1 MNYTLHQLHVFLKV
15 SQTKSITKAAEE
27 LHLTQ
32 PAVSIQIKN
41 FQDQF
46 PIALTEV
53 IGRKIYI
60 TDFGKEIALAAEN
73 ILNEVNAINYKAL
86 IHQGELSGKLRISS
100 VSTGKYIMPYFLT
113 DFLQINGGVELN
125 LDVTNKS
132 KVMESLIN
140 NEVDFAL
147 VSVIPENLIIE
158 KIELLS
164 NKLFLVADSK
174 WKFSKKQYDHSIFE
188 DTPLIYR
195 EPGSGTRMTME
206 NYLKQNAISANKKME
221 LTSNE
226 AVKQA
231 ILAGLGM
238 SIMPLIGIK
247 NELKNGDLQI
257 VPVKGFPITSNWNL
271 IWLKN
276 KNFSP
281 AAKAFVKFI
290 QEAKYQIVR
299 EKFDWYEKY

>member
-15 SQTKSITKAAEE
+15 SQKKSITKAAIE
-27 LHLTQ
+27 LNLTQ
-32 PAVSIQIKN
+32 PAVSIQIRN

-46 PIALTEV
+46 PIPLTEV

-73 ILNEVNAINYKAL
+73 ILNEVYAINYKAL
-86 IHQGELSGKLRISS
+86 IHQGVLTGKLRVSS
-100 VSTGKYIMPYFLT
+100 VSTGKYVMPYFLS
-113 DFLQINGGVELN
+113 DFLQLNPGVDLN

-147 VSVIPENLIIE
+147 VSIIPDNIKIN

-174 WKFSKKQYDHSIFE
+174 KKFSKKQYDHSIFE
-188 DTPLIYR
+188 NTSLIYR
-195 EPGSGTRMTME
+195 EPGSGTRLIME
-206 NYLKQNAISANKKME
+206 NYLKDNMISVNKKME
-221 LTSNE
+221 LTSTE

-231 ILAGLGM
+231 ILAGLGI
-238 SIMPLIGIK
+238 SVMPLIGMK
-247 NELKNGDLQI
+247 NELENGDLQI
-257 VPVKGFPITSNWNL
+257 IPVKGFPISSTWNL

-281 AAKAFVKFI
+281 APKAFMKFI

-299 EKFDWYEKY
+299 DRFAWYEKY

>member
-27 LHLTQ
+27 LYLTQ

-46 PIALTEV
+46 PIPLTEV
-53 IGRKIYI
+53 IGRKLYI
-60 TDFGKEIALAAEN
+60 TDFGKEIAMAAEN
-73 ILNEVNAINYKAL
+73 ILNEVYAINYKAL
-86 IHQGELSGKLRISS
+86 VHQGELSGKLRISS
-100 VSTGKYIMPYFLT
+100 VSTGKYVMPYFLT
-113 DFLQINGGVELN
+113 DFLQLNAGIELN

-132 KVMESLIN
+132 KVLESLIN
-140 NEVDFAL
+140 NEVDFCL
-147 VSVIPENLIIE
+147 VSVIPENLMIE

-164 NKLFLVADSK
+164 NKLFLVANSK
-174 WKFSKKQYDHSIFE
+174 IKFSKKLYDYSIFE

-206 NYLKQNAISANKKME
+206 NYLKENSILATKKME

-257 VPVKGFPITSNWNL
+257 IPVKGFPIKSNWNL
-271 IWLKN
+271 IWLKD

-281 AAKAFVKFI
+281 AANAFIKFI
-290 QEAKYQIVR
+290 QESKYQIVR

>member
-15 SQTKSITKAAEE
+15 SQTKSITKAADE

-46 PIALTEV
+46 PIPLTEV

-60 TDFGKEIALAAEN
+60 TDFGREIALAAEN
-73 ILNEVNAINYKAL
+73 ILNEVYAINYKAL
-86 IHQGELSGKLRISS
+86 THQGELSGKLRISS
-100 VSTGKYIMPYFLT
+100 VSTGKYVMPYFLS
-113 DFLQINGGVELN
+113 DFLQGNAGVELN

-132 KVMESLIN
+132 KVMESLMN

-147 VSVIPENLIIE
+147 VSVLPDNIQLE

-174 WKFSKKQYDHSIFE
+174 RKFSKKQHDYSIFE
-188 DTPLIYR
+188 SSPLIYR
-195 EPGSGTRMTME
+195 EPGSGTRMIME
-206 NYLKQNAISANKKME
+206 NYLKQNLISANKKME

-281 AAKAFVKFI
+281 AANAFVKFI
-290 QEAKYQIVR
+290 QESKYQIVR
-299 EKFDWYEKY
+299 EKFDWYEQY

>member
-46 PIALTEV
+46 PIPLTEV

-73 ILNEVNAINYKAL
+73 ILNEVYAINYKAL

-113 DFLQINGGVELN
+113 DFLHINSGVELN

-164 NKLFLVADSK
+164 NKLFLVADAK
-174 WKFSKKQYDHSIFE
+174 RKFSKKQYDHSIFE

-281 AAKAFVKFI
+281 AASAFVKFI

-299 EKFDWYEKY
+299 DKFDWYEQY

>member
-46 PIALTEV
+46 PIPLTEV

-73 ILNEVNAINYKAL
+73 ILNEVYAINYKAL

-147 VSVIPENLIIE
+147 VSVIPENLLIE

-164 NKLFLVADSK
+164 NKLFLVANSK
-174 WKFSKKQYDHSIFE
+174 RKFSKKQYDHSIFE

-281 AAKAFVKFI
+281 AASAFVKFI

-299 EKFDWYEKY
+299 DKFDWYEQY

>member
-46 PIALTEV
+46 PIPLTEV

-73 ILNEVNAINYKAL
+73 ILNEVYAINYKAL

-113 DFLQINGGVELN
+113 DFLHINSGVELN

-140 NEVDFAL
+140 NEVDIAL

-164 NKLFLVADSK
+164 NKLFLVADAK
-174 WKFSKKQYDHSIFE
+174 RKFSKKQYDHSIFE

-281 AAKAFVKFI
+281 AASAFVKFI

-299 EKFDWYEKY
+299 DKFDWYEQY

>member
-15 SQTKSITKAAEE
+15 SQTKSVTKAAEQ

-46 PIALTEV
+46 PIPLTEV

-73 ILNEVNAINYKAL
+73 ILNEVYAINYKAL

-100 VSTGKYIMPYFLT
+100 VSTGKYVMPYFLS
-113 DFLQINGGVELN
+113 DFLHINSGVELN

-132 KVMESLIN
+132 KVMESLIK

-147 VSVIPENLIIE
+147 VSVIPDNLPIE

-174 WKFSKKQYDHSIFE
+174 RKFSKKLYDYSIFE
-188 DTPLIYR
+188 ETPLIYR

-206 NYLKQNAISANKKME
+206 NYLKKHSIFAKMKME

-276 KNFSP
+276 KKFSP
-281 AAKAFVKFI
+281 AANAFVKFI

-299 EKFDWYEKY
+299 EKFDWYEQY

>member
-15 SQTKSITKAAEE
+15 SQTKSVTKAAEA

-46 PIALTEV
+46 PIPLTEV

-73 ILNEVNAINYKAL
+73 ILNEVYAINYKAL
-86 IHQGELSGKLRISS
+86 IHQGQLSGKLRISA
-100 VSTGKYIMPYFLT
+100 VSTGKYVMPYFLS

-132 KVMESLIN
+132 KVMESLIK

-147 VSVIPENLIIE
+147 VSVIPENIQIE
-158 KIELLS
+158 KVELLA

-174 WKFSKKQYDHSIFE
+174 RKFSKKQYDYSIFE
-188 DTPLIYR
+188 SIPLIYR

-206 NYLKQNAISANKKME
+206 NYLKNNAIITSKKME

-281 AAKAFVKFI
+281 AAYAFVKFI
-290 QEAKYQIVR
+290 NEAKYQIVR
-299 EKFDWYEKY
+299 EKFDWYEQY

>member
-15 SQTKSITKAAEE
+15 SQTKSITKAADE

-46 PIALTEV
+46 PIPLTEV

-60 TDFGKEIALAAEN
+60 TDFGREIALAAEN
-73 ILNEVNAINYKAL
+73 ILNEVYAINYKAL
-86 IHQGELSGKLRISS
+86 THQGELSGKLRISS
-100 VSTGKYIMPYFLT
+100 VSTGKYVMPYFLT
-113 DFLQINGGVELN
+113 DFLQINAGVELN

-147 VSVIPENLIIE
+147 VSVIPENLLIE

-174 WKFSKKQYDHSIFE
+174 RKFSKKQYEYSIFE

-206 NYLKQNAISANKKME
+206 NYLKEHSIFAQKKME

-281 AAKAFVKFI
+281 TANAFVKFI
-290 QEAKYQIVR
+290 QESKYQIVR

>member
-46 PIALTEV
+46 PIPLTEV

-164 NKLFLVADSK
+164 NKLFLVADAK
-174 WKFSKKQYDHSIFE
+174 RKFSKKQYDHSIFE

-281 AAKAFVKFI
+281 AASAFVKFI

-299 EKFDWYEKY
+299 DKFDWYEQY